1 MELLKIREIY
11 LKDTFE
17 KFQRQYEID
26 LKSWHNPYKKLKY
39 IFINEAGAIFSFIF
53 FKLNIKPNYIT
64 LLNILSALTI
74 FLIFS
79 LNINNYYYFG
89 LFLIFSKNILDNVD
103 GFIARVKKQ
112 TSKFGDRLDYLSA
125 KIYYYVILSI
135 FFIHAVNLKNN
146 FYLWMLFIFIIVLDL
161 ANPGKK
167 FSKNKKKI
175 KVIKLKKNKF
185 LRLLAFFNY
194 DGRTNIVDFMVL
206 IIFLEFFL
214 QKIIF
219 SIPLCF
225 LFAFI
230 KISRNF
236 FYFYKL

>member
-1 MELLKIREIY
+1 MEFLKIRKIY

-26 LKSWHNPYKKLKY
+26 LKSWHNPYKKFKY

-53 FKLNIKPNYIT
+53 FKFNIKPNYIT
-64 LLNILSALTI
+64 FLNILSALTI

-79 LNINNYYYFG
+79 LNINNYYYLG

-125 KIYYYVILSI
+125 KIYYYVILSS
-135 FFIHAVNLKNN
+135 FFIHSVNLKNN
-146 FYLWMLFIFIIVLDL
+146 FYLWILFIFIIVLDL

-167 FSKNKKKI
+167 LSKKKKKT
-175 KVIKLKKNKF
+175 KVLKLKKNKL

-206 IIFLEFFL
+206 IMLSEFLL
-214 QKIIF
+214 KKIIF
-219 SIPLCF
+219 SYILCF
-225 LFAFI
+225 LFALI

-236 FYFYKL
+236 FYSYKL

>member
-1 MELLKIREIY
+1 M
-11 LKDTFE
+11 KDTFE
-17 KFQRQYEID
+17 KFQRQYDID
-26 LKSWHNPYKKLKY
+26 LKSWCNPYKKLKY
-39 IFINEAGAIFSFIF
+39 IFINETGAIFSFIF
-53 FKLNIKPNYIT
+53 FNLNFKPNYIT

-103 GFIARVKKQ
+103 GFIARIKKQ

-125 KIYYYVILSI
+125 KIYYYVILSS
-135 FFIHAVNLKNN
+135 FFIHSVNLKNN
-146 FYLWMLFIFIIVLDL
+146 FYLWILFIFIIVLDL

-167 FSKNKKKI
+167 LPKNKKKT
-175 KVIKLKKNKF
+175 KVFKLKKNKL

-194 DGRTNIVDFMVL
+194 DGRTNIVDFMIL
-206 IIFLEFFL
+206 IMLLEILL

-219 SIPLCF
+219 SIILCF
-225 LFAFI
+225 LFALI
-230 KISRNF
+230 KIIRNF
-236 FYFYKL
+236 FYSYKL

>member
-1 MELLKIREIY
+1 MEFFKIRKIY

-17 KFQRQYEID
+17 KFQRQYKID
-26 LKSWHNPYKKLKY
+26 LKSWYNPYKKLKY

-53 FKLNIKPNYIT
+53 FNLNIKPNYIT
-64 LLNILSALTI
+64 LLNILSALTV
-74 FLIFS
+74 FLIFL

-125 KIYYYVILSI
+125 KIYYYVILSS
-135 FFIHAVNLKNN
+135 FFIHTVNFKNN
-146 FYLWMLFIFIIVLDL
+146 FYLWILFIFIIVLDL
-161 ANPGKK
+161 TNPGKK
-167 FSKNKKKI
+167 LSKNKKKT
-175 KVIKLKKNKF
+175 KVFKLKKNKL

-194 DGRTNIVDFMVL
+194 DGRTNIVDFMTL
-206 IIFLEFFL
+206 IMFLEIIL

-219 SIPLCF
+219 SITLCF
-225 LFAFI
+225 LFALI
-230 KISRNF
+230 KILRNF
-236 FYFYKL
+236 FYSYKL

>member
-1 MELLKIREIY
+1 M
-11 LKDTFE
+11 
-17 KFQRQYEID
+17 
-26 LKSWHNPYKKLKY
+26 
-39 IFINEAGAIFSFIF
+39 
-53 FKLNIKPNYIT
+53 
-64 LLNILSALTI
+64 TI

-79 LNINNYYYFG
+79 LNVNNYYYLG

-125 KIYYYVILSI
+125 KIYYYVILSS
-135 FFIHAVNLKNN
+135 FFIHSVSLKNN
-146 FYLWMLFIFIIVLDL
+146 FYLWILFIFIIALDL

-167 FSKNKKKI
+167 FSKTKKKT
-175 KVIKLKKNKF
+175 KVLKLKKNKL

-206 IIFLEFFL
+206 IMLSEFLL

-219 SIPLCF
+219 SYILCF
-225 LFAFI
+225 LFALI

-236 FYFYKL
+236 FYYYKL

>member
-1 MELLKIREIY
+1 
-11 LKDTFE
+11 
-17 KFQRQYEID
+17 
-26 LKSWHNPYKKLKY
+26 
-39 IFINEAGAIFSFIF
+39 
-53 FKLNIKPNYIT
+53 
-64 LLNILSALTI
+64 
-74 FLIFS
+74 
-79 LNINNYYYFG
+79 
-89 LFLIFSKNILDNVD
+89 
-103 GFIARVKKQ
+103 
-112 TSKFGDRLDYLSA
+112 
-125 KIYYYVILSI
+125 
-135 FFIHAVNLKNN
+135 
-146 FYLWMLFIFIIVLDL
+146 MLFIFIIVLDL